1 MLAGDGYPKDIE
13 TADPDNYDTEADDS
27 FKAGMMER
35 LGYRLPTLTARSE
48 IVRSY
53 ASLYDVT
60 PDWHPI
66 IGNRPGRGWFCALRR
81 VQRPR
86 IQARTGGRKDVV
98 AETIL
103 DGQASTVDISPLRL
117 ERFTEDALLAGSYAG
132 NQA

>member
-1 MLAGDGYPKDIE
+1 MAGDGYPKDIE
-13 TADPDNYDTEADDS
+13 TADPDNYDTDADDS

-35 LGYRLPTLTARSE
+35 LGHRLPTLTARSE

-66 IGNRPGRGWFCALRR
+66 IGSDPHL
-81 VQRPR
+81 
-86 IQARTGGRKDVV
+86 GGFVHCEGFSGHGFKLGPAVGKTV

-117 ERFTEDALLAGSYAG
+117 ERFSEGALLAGSYAG